1 MARLAVP
8 SITGPDHTFHWNIR
22 AQVRVSVPDRG
33 MTGRP
38 QPERVITMSRI
49 DPSRRQ
55 RLKMLVVGLMVGAVA
70 VSATACGGANAGAA
84 AAAPVAEAKT
94 VNIALT
100 GKIDADTGP
109 AGTFTGK
116 DGWPAVAP
124 SDITFAKGDTVELT
138 IKEYDDAPTALPA
151 GSPSRTVAGGT
162 MTVNAVAGTTV
173 SNANIAHTFTIAAL
187 GINVP
192 LTKAPTDG
200 VSTTVFTF
208 TVNKAGSYTW
218 SCMTPCGGGANGMT
232 GSMSTKD
239 WMKGNG
245 IVS

>member
-1 MARLAVP
+1 M
-8 SITGPDHTFHWNIR
+8 ITVN
-22 AQVRVSVPDRG
+22 
-33 MTGRP
+33 
-38 QPERVITMSRI
+38 RI
-49 DPSRRQ
+49 DSSKRPP
-55 RLKMLVVGLMVGAVA
+55 LKMLAVGLMLGAVA
-70 VSATACGGANAGAA
+70 VSASACGGAKAGA
-84 AAAPVAEAKT
+84 AAAPVAKAKT

-100 GKIDADTGP
+100 GKIDANKGP
-109 AGTFTGK
+109 AGTFTSK
-116 DGWPAVAP
+116 EHWPAMAP
-124 SDITFAKGDTVELT
+124 SDITFAKGDTVVLT

-151 GSPSRTVAGGT
+151 GSPYGTVAGGT
-162 MTVNAVAGTTV
+162 MTVNGVAGTTV

-232 GSMSTKD
+232 GSMATKG
-239 WMKGNG
+239 WMKGNV